1 MHQSPFIPG
10 FQLVLASQSPRRR
23 DLLNMAAL
31 PFVSRPSLIEEIHRP
46 EESARAYVARLS
58 SEKAAATSH
67 QDFEGVLAA
76 DTTVVVVEGD
86 REVILEKPAD
96 AKQAQKMLS
105 LLAGRSHS
113 VLTGICFLWGGKETI
128 LVEETRVHFAPM
140 SSVEIDAYVSS
151 GEPFDKAGGYA
162 IQGLA
167 SRYISRIEGC
177 YFNVVGLPIHRV
189 AEVLHNAGVLLR
201 V

>member
-1 MHQSPFIPG
+1 MSQSPFIPG
-10 FQLVLASQSPRRR
+10 FQLVLASKSPRRR

-31 PFVSRPSLIEEIHRP
+31 PFISRPPSIEELHRP
-46 EESARAYVARLS
+46 EESARNYVARLS

-67 QDFEGVLAA
+67 RNFEGVLAA
-76 DTTVVVVEGD
+76 DTTVLVLDGD
-86 REVILEKPAD
+86 SEVILEKPAD
-96 AKQAQKMLS
+96 AGDAKRMLT

-113 VLTGICFLWGGKETI
+113 VLTGICFLWCGQQTVC
-128 LVEETRVHFAPM
+128 VEETRVYFAPM
-140 SSVEIDAYVSS
+140 SSLEIDAYVSS

-189 AEVLHNAGVLLR
+189 LDVLHNAGVLIGA
-201 V
+201 